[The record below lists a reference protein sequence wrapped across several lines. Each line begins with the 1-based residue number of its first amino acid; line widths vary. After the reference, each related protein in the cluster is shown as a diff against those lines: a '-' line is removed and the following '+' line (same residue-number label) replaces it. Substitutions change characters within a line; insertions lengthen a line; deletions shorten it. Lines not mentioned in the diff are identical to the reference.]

1 LLAVK
6 SISGQLGIHDMS
18 EKVSEI
24 WGPAAQSMQEARD
37 RLASDWQP
45 TCRHCM
51 SCWHHIYMRAWCRR
65 GVRLSVA
72 LLCCLVPTLYLSWW
86 TMDGSCGW
94 DAELS
99 EFWVGCLVYSECEE
113 RSEIRRWSEPGKGK
127 AAFSFCVTAC
137 GANA

>member
-51 SCWHHIYMRAWCRR
+51 SCWHHIYMRAWCPPVS
-65 GVRLSVA
+65 GPA
-72 LLCCLVPTLYLSWW
+72 LLPCADLVFVVMDDGWVMWMGRRAFWILS
-86 TMDGSCGW
+86 GLLGIQ
-94 DAELS
+94 
-99 EFWVGCLVYSECEE
+99 WVW
-113 RSEIRRWSEPGKGK
+113 REIRDSEMEW
-127 AAFSFCVTAC
+127 ARERESCLLLLFTAC